1 MESFTKKK
9 SHFLSFKLQTMD
21 TWELGCLY
29 NLALAALDTTLSRHN
44 CFAVMQSRVS
54 VQRQVKVTV
63 ETTVWTFL
71 DFFSLQI
78 KSQYGFIF
86 KLNGLNLNL
95 HFKSL
100 NHIFLIFWR
109 KHFNFGNNS
118 MSSLHL
124 WTHLLRVLMKTIQ
137 KKSPVNYRYANHHF
151 PIDATLGDN
160 KKCFHKNMTYYF
172 NTEWINLFWK
182 LVL

>member
-1 MESFTKKK
+1 MLPWTQLYLDIIALQLCKAEFLYKDK
-9 SHFLSFKLQTMD
+9 SKWPWRLQFGLSWIF
-21 TWELGCLY
+21 
-29 NLALAALDTTLSRHN
+29 
-44 CFAVMQSRVS
+44 
-54 VQRQVKVTV
+54 
-63 ETTVWTFL
+63 
-71 DFFSLQI
+71 FFSLQI

-100 NHIFLIFWR
+100 NHILLIFWR

-137 KKSPVNYRYANHHF
+137 KKSPVNYGYINHHF
-151 PIDATLGDN
+151 PIGATLGDN